1 MELLGEELIEE
12 RRKNRLNEENI
23 EKLTLKVQT
32 LRKKLKEY
40 ENYIKSSETENQK
53 FLNSLEVD
61 WKGEYLMEMN
71 QRKSTLTL
79 LYKKDIDFEYI
90 FGAFL
95 AFISNKVLSQK
106 NKSKSPKESTS
117 DFSDVDQILDRIE
130 EIYAEKARH
139 ENLNHTKSK

>member
-1 MELLGEELIEE
+1 MSLTCPELFEEYQKKEMELLGEELIEE

-53 FLNSLEVD
+53 FLSSLEVD
-61 WKGEYLMEMN
+61 WKGEYLMELN

-79 LYKKDIDFEYI
+79 LYKKDVDF
-90 FGAFL
+90 
-95 AFISNKVLSQK
+95 
-106 NKSKSPKESTS
+106 
-117 DFSDVDQILDRIE
+117 
-130 EIYAEKARH
+130 
-139 ENLNHTKSK
+139 